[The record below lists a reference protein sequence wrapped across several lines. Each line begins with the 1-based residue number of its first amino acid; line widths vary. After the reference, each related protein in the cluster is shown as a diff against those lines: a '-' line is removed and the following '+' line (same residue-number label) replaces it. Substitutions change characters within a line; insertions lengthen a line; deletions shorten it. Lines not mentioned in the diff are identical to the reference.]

1 MRWKRRS
8 TSWTC
13 SRQICTNCDAVI
25 AIWTKIAEGRF
36 QHLFESVPQ
45 IRQKVVYLK
54 KWPVIIQVL
63 KKTKFFNSCTL
74 SWDLTFFQIEKKNL
88 KTVVIVELCSVKLTH
103 HWTKHIQNRSKEKK
117 NHVHLHC
124 SQRGIYS
131 NLNRATG
138 LYSASSPFRKIAPHA
153 LLNKQAMPQ
162 LWKHVLP

>member
-1 MRWKRRS
+1 MDQNSWGMFSAPFWICATNKAKGGVPKEVAGDY
-8 TSWTC
+8 TS
-13 SRQICTNCDAVI
+13 I
-25 AIWTKIAEGRF
+25 
-36 QHLFESVPQ
+36 
-45 IRQKVVYLK
+45 K
-54 KWPVIIQVL
+54 KKP
-63 KKTKFFNSCTL
+63 KFFNSCTL

-117 NHVHLHC
+117 KHVHLHC

-131 NLNRATG
+131 NLKNRATG